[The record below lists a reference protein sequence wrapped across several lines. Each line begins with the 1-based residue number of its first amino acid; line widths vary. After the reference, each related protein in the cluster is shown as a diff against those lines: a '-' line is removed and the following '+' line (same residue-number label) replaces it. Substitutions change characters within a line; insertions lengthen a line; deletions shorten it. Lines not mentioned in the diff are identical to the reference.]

1 MGLSGSGTQVCIF
14 ISLNRYGSLTTSMM
28 GGFRKIFNIVL
39 SILINGYDLTSRQSL
54 GLTLG
59 ISGIVVN
66 LSRNYPLF
74 LQEIHCKQFDLLP
87 PTTIFHIL
95 GHFFTQNFYPFDRYY
110 PNFYWSI
117 QRKSYF
123 YVQ

>member
-1 MGLSGSGTQVCIF
+1 MLLIQIAKNQQRRESKARSGIDLYSKSEASIQVCIF

-28 GGFRKIFNIVL
+28 DSFRKIFNIVL

-66 LSRNYPLF
+66 LSHNYPLF
-74 LQEIHCKQFDLLP
+74 LQEIHCKQCLRR
-87 PTTIFHIL
+87 TKI
-95 GHFFTQNFYPFDRYY
+95 
-110 PNFYWSI
+110 
-117 QRKSYF
+117 
-123 YVQ
+123 V